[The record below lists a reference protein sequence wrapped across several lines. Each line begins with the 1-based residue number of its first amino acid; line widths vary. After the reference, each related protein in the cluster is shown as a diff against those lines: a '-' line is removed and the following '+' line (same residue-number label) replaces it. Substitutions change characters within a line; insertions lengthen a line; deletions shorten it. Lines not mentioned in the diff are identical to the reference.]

1 MLIKI
6 PQRSHLVESD
16 VTDESV
22 YHDRRSLLKNMGFL
36 GAGALMSAALSKNVH
51 AGFFSDDKAIFK
63 TQPLDYKQDAVNQGL
78 VKTPE
83 QKIISHNNFYEFG
96 AKKDQPAELA
106 QNFDVDPWKLTIS
119 GECDNPI
126 TLDYDDLTT
135 MFPLE
140 ERIYRL
146 RCVEA
151 WSMVIPWIGFSLSN
165 ILKKVAPNSKAKY
178 VAFETLYDPE
188 QMPGQANRR
197 LGGGI
202 QYPYVE
208 ALRIDEAMN
217 PLTLMS
223 VGLYGKTLPPQNGAP
238 IRLVV
243 PWKYG
248 FKSIKSVVAIKLLE
262 HQPPTTWQQLAP
274 REYGFYA
281 NVNPNHDHPRW
292 SQASERLIT
301 GGGLFKRN
309 RIATLPFNG
318 YGDDV
323 AHLYKGMN
331 LSKYY

>member
-135 MFPLE
+135 MLPLE

-151 WSMVIPWIGFSLSN
+151 WSMVVPWVGFSLASL
-165 ILKKVAPNSKAKY
+165 LKKVAPNSRAKY
-178 VAFETLYDPE
+178 VAFETLYDPK
-188 QMPGQANRR
+188 QMPGQASRR

-202 QYPYVE
+202 KYPYVE
-208 ALRIDEAMN
+208 GLRIDEAMN

-248 FKSIKSVVAIKLLE
+248 FKSIKSIVAIKLLE
-262 HQPPTTWQQLAP
+262 NKPPTTWNKLAA

-292 SQASERLIT
+292 SQASERRIT
-301 GGGLFKRN
+301 SGGLFTRN
-309 RIATLPFNG
+309 RIPTLPFNG
-318 YGDDV
+318 YGEEV
-323 AHLYKGMN
+323 ADLYQGMD
-331 LSKYY
+331 LSKHY